1 MKIVEIKVKKI
12 LGESKITDYTI
23 NPYIGCQHSCFYCY
37 SKHYT
42 RKFLKEKEEWGKF
55 VYVKV
60 NAAKILEKEIRK
72 KKKGSVYLSSLTDPY
87 QPIEKK
93 YKITREILDVLAKNN
108 WKVIIQ
114 TKSSLVLR
122 DLDILK
128 KFEEI
133 EVGFT
138 ITTLNENLRK
148 IIEPFSSSIKERI
161 NALKKL
167 KKENIRTFLFVG
179 PLIFPFV
186 NFEEIRKL
194 IGYMP
199 ESSCIPLNMDAVRV
213 CTYFG
218 QLVGMPKNDAMERAH
233 ACLDY
238 VGLKEERYRLAGTY
252 STGMLQRLKM
262 AQALVHDPELIF
274 CDEPTNGLDPTGREE
289 MLELIKDP
297 LVKAREVIKLLL
309 NQDLKVK
316 LEGEAIIIEDTIG
329 LSDDAKTQLK
339 KELKDLVG
347 RSIKFISLK

>member
-194 IGYMP
+194 IEFGLKSFD
-199 ESSCIPLNMDAVRV
+199 EVFVDKFRV
-213 CTYFG
+213 
-218 QLVGMPKNDAMERAH
+218 KNDLM
-233 ACLDY
+233 
-238 VGLKEERYRLAGTY
+238 KEWKGFIAK
-252 STGMLQRLKM
+252 S
-262 AQALVHDPELIF
+262 F
-274 CDEPTNGLDPTGREE
+274 GREKE
-289 MLELIKDP
+289 RIWES
-297 LVKAREVIKLLL
+297 LVKSNGFWKNVRL
-309 NQDLKVK
+309 N
-316 LEGEAIIIEDTIG
+316 
-329 LSDDAKTQLK
+329 LK
-339 KELKDLVG
+339 KEFGKEIILL
-347 RSIKFISLK
+347 F